1 MIFMFPLIK
10 IAKSLS
16 AYERGLEFGKAS
28 AVQAQHSRITYARL
42 FATCGISWTD
52 ACERAKRYTQVIQA
66 LDPALLPE
74 MQGMADGAGLK
85 LEDILAL
92 NCRTEILPPNFLSD
106 DAQESALALV
116 SNTAMGLPDWTLEA
130 QDAKVLKDVWKEGEC
145 TSLCVNALASV
156 DGHAWF
162 SQNWD
167 WVGRQRP
174 ALVILQSQDE
184 QGRRFTT
191 LTEGGMLAKIGMS
204 EGGLAIGLNILR
216 SIQDGATPG
225 VPVHVVL
232 RHLLSCASVTEARVA
247 LDRMHALKFGAASNI
262 PVADAL
268 GEVACFEIS
277 PNAWDEVKPVDG
289 CVVHTNHFLCE
300 SLSDQQSP
308 MGLALSSAP
317 RLISGLRH
325 AAAVKQGQRIGLEA
339 LQNFLR
345 DESDGLWSI
354 CRSPDPAMPPE
365 ARVESVAGIIM
376 MPHTRSIWIAPNVP
390 KLVAFEKIA

>member
-10 IAKSLS
+10 IPKSLS

-28 AVQAQHSRITYARL
+28 AVQTQHSRITYARL
-42 FATCGISWTD
+42 FASCGISWPQ
-52 ACERAKRYTQVIQA
+52 ACERAQRYVQVIQSLNA
-66 LDPALLPE
+66 NLLTE
-74 MQGMADGAGLK
+74 MQGMADGAGLT
-85 LEDILAL
+85 LADLLAL
-92 NCRTEILPPNFLSD
+92 NCRTEILPPSFLSD
-106 DAQESALALV
+106 VTHETHAALAT
-116 SNTAMGLPDWTLEA
+116 NAAMGLPDWTVEA
-130 QDAKVLKDVWKEGEC
+130 DGKNTLKEVWKEGEC
-145 TSLCVNALASV
+145 TSLCVNALGSA

-167 WVGRQRP
+167 WMGRQRP
-174 ALVILQSQDE
+174 ALVILQSYDE
-184 QGRRFTT
+184 QGRIFTT

-216 SIQDGATPG
+216 SISDGASPG

-232 RHLLSCASVTEARVA
+232 RHLLSCASVAEARLA
-247 LDRMHALKFGAASNI
+247 LAHIQSLKFGAASNI

-277 PNAWDEVKPVDG
+277 PAGWDEVKPVDG

-308 MGLALSSAP
+308 MGLALSSTP

-376 MPHTRSIWIAPNVP
+376 LPHTRSIWIAPNVP
-390 KLVAFEKIA
+390 KLVAFEKIT

>member
-10 IAKSLS
+10 IPKSLS

-42 FATCGISWTD
+42 FASCGISWPQ
-52 ACERAKRYTQVIQA
+52 ACERAQRYVQVIQSLNA
-66 LDPALLPE
+66 NLLTE
-74 MQGMADGAGLK
+74 MQGMADGAGLT
-85 LEDILAL
+85 LADLLAL
-92 NCRTEILPPNFLSD
+92 NCRTEILPPSFLSD
-106 DAQESALALV
+106 VTHETHAALAT
-116 SNTAMGLPDWTLEA
+116 NAAMGLPDWTVEA
-130 QDAKVLKDVWKEGEC
+130 DGKNTLKEVWKEGEC
-145 TSLCVNALASV
+145 TSLCVNALGSA

-167 WVGRQRP
+167 WMGRQRP
-174 ALVILQSQDE
+174 ALVILQSYDE
-184 QGRRFTT
+184 QGRIFTT

-216 SIQDGATPG
+216 SISDGASPG

-232 RHLLSCASVTEARVA
+232 RHLLSCASVAEARLA
-247 LDRMHALKFGAASNI
+247 LAHIQSLKFGAASNI

-277 PNAWDEVKPVDG
+277 PAGWDEVKPVDG

-308 MGLALSSAP
+308 MGLALSSTP

-376 MPHTRSIWIAPNVP
+376 LPHTRSIWIAPHVP
-390 KLVAFEKIA
+390 KLVAFEKIT